1 MHIYKRKFL
10 KQSMQITNI
19 QVFET
24 SLMPCTVS
32 EVNGKDFLK
41 KTVLE
46 ILKDF
51 N

>member
-10 KQSMQITNI
+10 KQSTQITNI

-24 SLMPCTVS
+24 NFMPCTIS
-32 EVNGKDFLK
+32 EVNVKEFLK